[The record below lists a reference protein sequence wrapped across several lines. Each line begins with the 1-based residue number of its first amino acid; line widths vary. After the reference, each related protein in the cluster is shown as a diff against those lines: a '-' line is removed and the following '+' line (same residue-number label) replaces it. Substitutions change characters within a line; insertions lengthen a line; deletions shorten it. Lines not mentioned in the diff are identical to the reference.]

1 MKTRAKSLNF
11 KLTAISVKKIQRK
24 TQENNYFVSLAAN
37 WLENKKSKII
47 ITIKNNVNL
56 SFQQCQET
64 IVFTPSILTPLL
76 TVRSFLQ

>member
-64 IVFTPSILTPLL
+64 IIFTPSIRTPLL
-76 TVRSFLQ
+76 TMRSFLQ